1 MTDKLTGRK
10 LVEKTFSYVV
20 SLTKEGRRPLTMRFE
35 RDNRGIPFDT
45 AEALVTKEIESWFAN
60 RDRNLQIR
68 LEKSIKGKAGEI
80 FQTYTGATKDAR
92 FKIHADAIFTLTDQ
106 SNKASP
112 SYLKNLNLY
121 ADERDF
127 SR

>member
-1 MTDKLTGRK
+1 LTDKLTGRK

>member
-1 MTDKLTGRK
+1 LTDKLTGHK
-10 LVEKTFSYVV
+10 LVEKTFAYIT
-20 SLTKEGRRPLTMRFE
+20 SLAKEGRKPLTTRFE

-45 AEALVTKEIESWFAN
+45 IEAVVTKEIESWFAN

-68 LEKSIKGKAGEI
+68 LEKSIKGKTGEI

-92 FKIHADAIFTLTDQ
+92 FKIHADALFTLTDQ
-106 SNKASP
+106 SNQASP

-127 SR
+127 TK

>member
-1 MTDKLTGRK
+1 
-10 LVEKTFSYVV
+10 
-20 SLTKEGRRPLTMRFE
+20 MRFE

>member
-1 MTDKLTGRK
+1 MTDKLTGRE
-10 LVEKTFSYVV
+10 LVEKAFAYVA
-20 SLTKEGRRPLTMRFE
+20 SLTKEGRKPLTMRFE

-45 AEALVTKEIESWFAN
+45 VEKVMTKEIESWFAS

-68 LEKSIKGKAGEI
+68 LEKSIKGKTGEV
-80 FQTYTGATKDAR
+80 FQIYTGATRDAR
-92 FKIHADAIFTLTDQ
+92 FKIHADAQFTLADQ

-127 SR
+127 IK

>member
-1 MTDKLTGRK
+1 MTDKLAGPR
-10 LVEKTFSYVV
+10 LIEKAFAYVA
-20 SLTKEGRRPLTMRFE
+20 SLTKEGRKPITTRFE
-35 RDNRGIPFDT
+35 HGNRGIPFDT
-45 AEALVTKEIESWFAN
+45 VETVITKEIESWFAN
-60 RDRNLQIR
+60 RDKNLQIR

-92 FKIHADAIFTLTDQ
+92 FKIHADALFTLTDQ
-106 SNKASP
+106 SNQASP

-127 SR
+127 TK

>member
-10 LVEKTFSYVV
+10 LVEKTFAYIT
-20 SLTKEGRRPLTMRFE
+20 SLTKEGRKPLTMKFE
-35 RDNRGIPFDT
+35 HNNRGIPFDT
-45 AEALVTKEIESWFAN
+45 VEAVVAKEVESWFAN

-68 LEKSIKGKAGEI
+68 LEKSNKGKTGEI
-80 FQTYTGATKDAR
+80 FQTYTGATKDAHFR
-92 FKIHADAIFTLTDQ
+92 IHVDALFTLADQ
-106 SNKASP
+106 SSNTP

-127 SR
+127 TK